1 MSNLKIAVIIASTR
15 PGRVGDQVGKWVF
28 ENASHDA
35 AEFELVDLAD
45 YNLPNLGQPT
55 EDVARWSATIASFDG
70 FIFVTPEYN
79 HSIPGGLKNAIDY
92 LRDEWWNKAAGIAS
106 YGSIGGARATEH
118 LRGILG
124 ELKVAD
130 VRQHLMFSLFTDFEG
145 GSKFTPAVAQK
156 LPELQELVNQ
166 VVSWAGALKT
176 IRSEQELVSA

>member
-1 MSNLKIAVIIASTR
+1 MTNLKIAVIIASTR
-15 PGRVGDQVGKWVF
+15 TGRVGDQVGKWVF
-28 ENASHDA
+28 ENASHDDA
-35 AEFELVDLAD
+35 DFELVDLAD
-45 YNLPNLGQPT
+45 YNLPNLGAAT
-55 EDVARWSATIASFDG
+55 EDAGRWSAKIASFDG

-106 YGSIGGARATEH
+106 YGSAGGARATEH
-118 LRGILG
+118 LRNILG

-145 GSKFTPAVAQK
+145 GSFTPAEAQK

-176 IRSEQELVSA
+176 VRA

>member
-1 MSNLKIAVIIASTR
+1 MSSLKIAVIIASTR
-15 PGRVGDQVGKWVF
+15 TGRVGDQVGKWVF
-28 ENASHDA
+28 ANSKHAS

-45 YNLPNLGQPT
+45 YNLPNLGAPT
-55 EDVARWSATIASFDG
+55 EDAGRWSAKIASFDG

-79 HSIPGGLKNAIDY
+79 HSIPGAFKNAIDY

-106 YGSIGGARATEH
+106 YGSAGGARATEH
-118 LRGILG
+118 LRNILG

-145 GSKFTPAVAQK
+145 GSKFTPAEAQK

-166 VVSWAGALKT
+166 VVSWAGALKSV
-176 IRSEQELVSA
+176 RS